1 MMPFSEE
8 VRVFVKPAGLFSA
21 RTRTDH
27 EYVANDCWRNNDFAT
42 VRTYFMTGRSV
53 FFSVNSSESRR
64 FDFSGT
70 QCIMQLPPV
79 RSNET
84 VKFPTGKASVVTDM
98 GTGGNS
104 EDWPLSVCFL
114 IVKVQLL

>member
-1 MMPFSEE
+1 MCSCVYPANESCRRKMHAL
-8 VRVFVKPAGLFSA
+8 VDVKAIAHTTSVAGVI
-21 RTRTDH
+21 D
-27 EYVANDCWRNNDFAT
+27 VAT

-64 FDFSGT
+64 FDFSEA

-79 RSNET
+79 WSNET
-84 VKFPTGKASVVTDM
+84 LKFPTGKASVVTDM

-104 EDWPLSVCFL
+104 EDWPFSVCFL
-114 IVKVQLL
+114 IIKVQLL